1 MKGYPD
7 NSELN
12 KISPD
17 NPVFL
22 VGMVTHASWVF
33 AKSGLSPQ
41 CSPSISLWIWDLQKK
56 ELVPGV

>member
-22 VGMVTHASWVF
+22 VGMATHASWVNDK
-33 AKSGLSPQ
+33 ALYSWQVSPKTLQILLEGKS
-41 CSPSISLWIWDLQKK
+41 
-56 ELVPGV
+56 